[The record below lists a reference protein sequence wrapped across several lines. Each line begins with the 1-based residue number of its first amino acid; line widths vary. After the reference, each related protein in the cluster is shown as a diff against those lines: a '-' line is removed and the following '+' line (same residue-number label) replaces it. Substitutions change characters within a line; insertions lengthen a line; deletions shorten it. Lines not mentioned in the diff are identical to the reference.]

1 MSDAGRVQQT
11 GQAAKE
17 QASAAADRTGQAV
30 GEVAG
35 TAAEQAKVVAG
46 EARQQA
52 GSAIRD
58 LRQRAVDEGQGQ
70 MERLATTVRQWADD
84 LAGMAE
90 NASGDSPARSLAA
103 QAADGG
109 HRAADYLDKNGVQG
123 LIGDLQDFGRRRPG
137 AFLGGAVLAGLVV
150 GRLAKAGTK
159 AAQSPQP
166 PQPLREESSPLSSGA
181 VRPLPEESS
190 SLPPGTAPGLPAHPG
205 V

>member
-1 MSDAGRVQQT
+1 MSDGGRVQQT

-35 TAAEQAKVVAG
+35 TVAEQAKAVAG

-109 HRAADYLDKNGVQG
+109 RRAADYLEKNGVQG

-166 PQPLREESSPLSSGA
+166 PQPLREESSPLPSGA